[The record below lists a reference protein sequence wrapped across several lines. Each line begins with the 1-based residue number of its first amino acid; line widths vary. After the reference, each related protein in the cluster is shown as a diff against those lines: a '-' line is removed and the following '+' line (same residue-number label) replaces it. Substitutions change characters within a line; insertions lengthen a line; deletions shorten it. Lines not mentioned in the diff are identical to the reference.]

1 VLQDTEDEA
10 KKRIV
15 GGEKFE
21 RDYWMM
27 RLLNAEYLEQVYNYV
42 CSGQHI

>member
-10 KKRIV
+10 NKRIV

-21 RDYWMM
+21 KDYWMM
-27 RLLNAEYLEQVYNYV
+27 RLLNAEYLEQIYV
-42 CSGQHI
+42 CSRQHV